1 MKIHQLLQIA
11 LLFLLVL
18 AGGCMSGRSTEKIPA
33 VTGFELPRYLGAWY
47 EIARLPHRF
56 ERGMDRVTAE
66 YTQNPDGTVKVV
78 NRGFRD
84 GVEHRAEGIAKFS
97 GKPTVGELEV
107 SFFRPFY
114 GDYRIIDLAPDYSHA
129 VVTSGTMDYLWI
141 LSRTPQ
147 LPQERLSAILEQLR
161 SRGVDI
167 GRLEY
172 PKQETAPCSSAK

>member
-1 MKIHQLLQIA
+1 MMKFGKKFLSWGFVPA
-11 LLFLLVL
+11 LLALC
-18 AGGCMSGRSTEKIPA
+18 GCAASTDSIASVRNFDSK
-33 VTGFELPRYLGAWY
+33 RYLGTWY

-56 ERGMDRVTAE
+56 ERDLDFVSAHYSEQG
-66 YTQNPDGTVKVV
+66 DGTIRVV
-78 NRGFRD
+78 NRGQRD
-84 GVEHRAEGIAKFS
+84 GKEREAV
-97 GKPTVGELEV
+97 GKAHFKGASDVGELRV
-107 SFFRPFY
+107 SFFGPFY

-161 SRGVDI
+161 SRGFDI

>member
-114 GDYRIIDLAPDYSHA
+114 GDYRIIQLDPEYRHA
-129 VVTSGTMDYLWI
+129 VVTSSTDDYLWI
-141 LSRTPQ
+141 LARTPQ
-147 LPQERLSAILEQLR
+147 LPDDELLELVEYAR
-161 SRGVDI
+161 KCGFATD
-167 GRLEY
+167 RLEFSG
-172 PKQETAPCSSAK
+172 QENSR

>member
-84 GVEHRAEGIAKFS
+84 GVDH
-97 GKPTVGELEV
+97 
-107 SFFRPFY
+107 
-114 GDYRIIDLAPDYSHA
+114 
-129 VVTSGTMDYLWI
+129 
-141 LSRTPQ
+141 Q
-147 LPQERLSAILEQLR
+147 LDRRLSLD
-161 SRGVDI
+161 SRPHAATA
-167 GRLEY
+167 GR
-172 PKQETAPCSSAK
+172 

>member
-84 GVEHRAEGIAKFS
+84 DVEHRAEGIAKFS

-114 GDYRIIDLAPDYSHA
+114 GDYRIVELAPDYSSA
-129 VVTSGTMDYLWI
+129 IVTSSTKNSLWI
-141 LSRTPQ
+141 LSRTP
-147 LPQERLSAILEQLR
+147 RLSKETLEKYLAQIR
-161 SRGVDI
+161 EWGFDVSA
-167 GRLEY
+167 LEY
-172 PKQETAPCSSAK
+172 PKQK

>member
-66 YTQNPDGTVKVV
+66 YTQNPDGT
-78 NRGFRD
+78 
-84 GVEHRAEGIAKFS
+84 
-97 GKPTVGELEV
+97 
-107 SFFRPFY
+107 
-114 GDYRIIDLAPDYSHA
+114 
-129 VVTSGTMDYLWI
+129 
-141 LSRTPQ
+141 
-147 LPQERLSAILEQLR
+147 
-161 SRGVDI
+161 
-167 GRLEY
+167 
-172 PKQETAPCSSAK
+172 